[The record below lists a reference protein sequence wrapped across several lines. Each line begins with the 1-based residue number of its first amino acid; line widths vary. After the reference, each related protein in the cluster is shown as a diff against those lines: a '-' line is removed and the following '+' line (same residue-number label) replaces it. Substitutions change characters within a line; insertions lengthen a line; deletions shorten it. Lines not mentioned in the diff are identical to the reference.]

1 MSSPQPVQVTSV
13 TKPGA
18 TLDATQ
24 TVHID
29 ALPPILILHLKRFL
43 YDVSAGGVAKVSKQ
57 VSFASELDVP
67 SGMVFSCCLVYRS

>member
-1 MSSPQPVQVTSV
+1 MQVTSV
-13 TKPGA
+13 TKPGV

-43 YDVSAGGVAKVSKQ
+43 YDASAGGVAKVGKQ

-67 SGMVFSCCLVYRS
+67 SGKQILNVQLPCRKPFRV